1 MILGQKKMCVRN
13 PPNIL
18 FPLNI
23 RAEKGVNKVKI
34 YLSDSM
40 SDRIND
46 GQLKLFILS
55 ILETPRGLSREFWFM
70 AQFTKPNED

>member
-55 ILETPRGLSREFWFM
+55 I
-70 AQFTKPNED
+70 